1 MKNNLASKALFFICA
16 GLSVN
21 VCAMQQR
28 RDCNMSIKK
37 LTKVARVENEAKR
50 ALAQIKVM
58 DDSIKNMFRDKKRA
72 DAVRQ
77 DQYAA
82 CPTLCAKNNK
92 NTFMRLNALKNANY
106 FSPREFERL
115 NEKVCEQ
122 FYEIDLSSISQT
134 ESDLFEEKCN
144 LLKDAIKKGMKAGHI
159 QNTEPDLGPLAN
171 TLRREIIGG
180 KDGGVE

>member
-1 MKNNLASKALFFICA
+1 MALFVICV

-21 VCAMQQR
+21 VRAMQQR
-28 RDCNMSIKK
+28 RDCNASIKK
-37 LTKVARVENEAKR
+37 LAKVARVENEAKR
-50 ALAQIKVM
+50 ALTQIQNVENDIK
-58 DDSIKNMFRDKKRA
+58 SIFRSQERVRA
-72 DAVRQ
+72 VQQ
-77 DQYAA
+77 DQYAN
-82 CPTLCAKNNK
+82 CPTLCAKKNQ

-171 TLRREIIGG
+171 TLRREIIEER
-180 KDGGVE
+180 DGSVE

>member
-1 MKNNLASKALFFICA
+1 MKNNLSSIALFVVCV
-16 GLSVN
+16 GLSIN

-28 RDCNMSIKK
+28 RDCNASIKK
-37 LTKVARVENEAKR
+37 LAKVARVENEAKR
-50 ALAQIKVM
+50 ALTQIKVVE
-58 DDSIKNMFRDKKRA
+58 DSIKNMFRDKKRA

-106 FSPREFERL
+106 FSPREFDRL

-122 FYEIDLSSISQT
+122 FYEIDLSSASQ
-134 ESDLFEEKCN
+134 EDIALFEEKCN
-144 LLKDAIKKGMKAGHI
+144 LLKDAIKKGMQAGHI

-171 TLRREIIGG
+171 TLRREIIEG
-180 KDGGVE
+180 KNGDVE